1 MQNNEMPKVASTL
14 ENIDMAMYRFVDEE
28 IDVHT
33 TTNKGREKVKVLW
46 LGTERAFQIKNN
58 KELRDGVGKLRL
70 PLLTVSR
77 TSVSRDDDF
86 KGSFQL
92 TDSYEVINGQDYIPV
107 KTVINQ
113 EKTQNFQN
121 SDLHTQT
128 EGQNLGKPSSKKVV
142 YETHYIPKP
151 VYITC
156 MFEIN
161 IRTEYQQQMNE
172 IVSSFIPE
180 NKNYVIIANEG
191 YQYEAFIQNDYNIN
205 NSTNLGQEERMFTSK
220 VQIKVLG
227 YITGPQNGDQSFI
240 VKKESVVE
248 VKVSREKV
256 IIGDSKPWDK
266 SGEKFRD
273 L

>member
-1 MQNNEMPKVASTL
+1 MQNNELPEVASTL
-14 ENIDMAMYRFVDEE
+14 ENIDTAIYRFVNDE

-70 PLLTVSR
+70 PLLTITR
-77 TSVSRDDDF
+77 ASVSRDDDF
-86 KGSFQL
+86 KGSFQS
-92 TDSYEVINGQDYIPV
+92 TYGYTSINGQDYIPV
-107 KTVINQ
+107 KTTINQ

-121 SDLHTQT
+121 SDLRTET

-142 YETHYIPKP
+142 YETHNIPKP
-151 VYITC
+151 IYVTC
-156 MFEIN
+156 TFEIN

-172 IVSSFIPE
+172 IISSFIPE
-180 NKNYVIIANEG
+180 NKNYVIISNEG
-191 YQYEAFIQNDYNIN
+191 YQYEAFIESNYSIT
-205 NSTNLGQEERMFTSK
+205 NSTNLGEEERMFTSK

-227 YITGPQNGDQSFI
+227 YITGPQKSNQPFI
-240 VKKESVVE
+240 QKKESVVE

-256 IIGDSKPWDK
+256 IVGDSKPWDK
-266 SGEKFRD
+266 TGEKFRD

>member
-1 MQNNEMPKVASTL
+1 MQNNEIPQVASTL
-14 ENIDMAMYRFVDEE
+14 ENIDTAVYQFVDKKVD
-28 IDVHT
+28 IHT

-92 TDSYEVINGQDYIPV
+92 TYAHEVINGQSYIPI

-121 SDLHTQT
+121 ADQHKKTQ
-128 EGQNLGKPSSKKVV
+128 GQNVGLPSSKKVV

-151 VYITC
+151 VYVTC

-172 IVSSFIPE
+172 ILSNFIPE
-180 NKNYVIIANEG
+180 NKNYIVVENEG
-191 YQYEAFIQNDYNIN
+191 YQYEAFIQNDYSIT
-205 NSTNLGQEERMFTSK
+205 NSTNLGEEERMFTSK

-227 YITGPQNGDQSFI
+227 YITGPQKNNQPFAL
-240 VKKESVVE
+240 KKESVVE

-256 IIGDSKPWDK
+256 IVGDSKPWDK
-266 SGEKFRD
+266 TGEKFRD